1 MYQAS
6 YDPFP
11 LVDLILDFGGPVRT
25 GHRPQEN
32 NVSKRESARLSF
44 ENFSEGA

>member
-1 MYQAS
+1 MYLAS

-25 GHRPQEN
+25 GNRPQEN
-32 NVSKRESARLSF
+32 NVSKLENACLSF
-44 ENFSEGA
+44 ENFSERA